1 MLQGLGDFR
10 CRGCG
15 IIVGRPFFIVVY
27 PVGDSL
33 HGHLCLYLSPVKVT
47 VPLKQ
52 GDGPD
57 VFMEVLERQVF
68 RHDAAPVAVEE

>member
-15 IIVGRPFFIVVY
+15 IIVGRPFFVVVY

-33 HGHLCLYLSPVKVT
+33 HGHLCFNLSPVKVFM
-47 VPLKQ
+47 PLKQ
-52 GDGPD
+52 GDGPY
-57 VFMEVLERQVF
+57 VFMEVLER
-68 RHDAAPVAVEE
+68 